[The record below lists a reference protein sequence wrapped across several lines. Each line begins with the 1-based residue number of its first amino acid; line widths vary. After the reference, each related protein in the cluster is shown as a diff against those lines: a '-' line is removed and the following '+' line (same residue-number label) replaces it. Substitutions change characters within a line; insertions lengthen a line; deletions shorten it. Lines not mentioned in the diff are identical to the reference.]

1 MRRGERSSILVCV
14 EMVPINLL
22 GNMGSMAEVIGGR
35 RARVEPMMILYVLML
50 RLHLK
55 ENIEQNLFF
64 EI

>member
-1 MRRGERSSILVCV
+1 
-14 EMVPINLL
+14 MVPINLL